1 MTESNELLVSLA
13 VALDHAANGIA
24 ALRLALTTKAGM
36 TNEAIW
42 ERVNS

>member
-1 MTESNELLVSLA
+1 MGVPDYVLA